1 VQRHLLAAQLRRCP
15 ASPLPSFAADSLKA
29 DAARALDPGVWA
41 VTNPDDRAVTRE
53 DGTPVLVSWYS
64 DEFGRLVDRAGVAAG
79 SLHAARHTAAS
90 LMAHLGIPMVVAAAW
105 LGQSQ
110 LSITQHYQQ
119 ATWGGILDAS
129 KKLEALLTEAPTA
142 VATVT
147 PITGVA

>member
-1 VQRHLLAAQLRRCP
+1 
-15 ASPLPSFAADSLKA
+15 
-29 DAARALDPGVWA
+29 VWA

-64 DEFGRLVDRAGVAAG
+64 DEFGRLVDRAEVAAG
-79 SLHAARHTAAS
+79 SPHAARHTATS
-90 LMAHLGIPMVVAAAW
+90 LMAHLGTPVVVAAAW